1 MRGKIIPLRGG
12 RSGEKAGIRRRQRRF
27 YKRGDFMKLIRLMG
41 LLLSFSVSSC
51 GPFLSKSAFIQQ
63 RTKGRES
70 DFGFFRPH
78 RDFRVLEGDEKHRK
92 IAQES
97 QDRFPQSLKKEEELP
112 SSSKRRFKSEFH
124 QLLQSQSDFAYGHYQ
139 RYRGYLKNLSERIYF
154 LRLLTLEERDR
165 YLASKGAHSNSMTR
179 VFTGMTKDDV
189 IRAWGVPQHRHIA
202 GRRRYE
208 NERWTY
214 AGSGEMRF
222 VYFERGIVQGWKV
235 EN

>member
-1 MRGKIIPLRGG
+1 
-12 RSGEKAGIRRRQRRF
+12 
-27 YKRGDFMKLIRLMG
+27 MKLIRLMG

-51 GPFLSKSAFIQQ
+51 GPFLSKSAFIQE
-63 RTKGRES
+63 RTKGRGS
-70 DFGFFRPH
+70 DFRFLRPH

-92 IAQES
+92 IVEES
-97 QDRFPQSLKKEEELP
+97 QDRFPQSLKEEEELP
-112 SSSKRRFKSEFH
+112 SSSKKRFKSEFH

-139 RYRGYLKNLSERIYF
+139 HYKGYLKNLSERIYF

-165 YLASKGAHSNSMTR
+165 YLVAKGAPVFKGKNFQLRGDYRNSMTQ

-189 IRAWGVPQHRHIA
+189 IRAWGVPSHRHIA

-235 EN
+235 GN